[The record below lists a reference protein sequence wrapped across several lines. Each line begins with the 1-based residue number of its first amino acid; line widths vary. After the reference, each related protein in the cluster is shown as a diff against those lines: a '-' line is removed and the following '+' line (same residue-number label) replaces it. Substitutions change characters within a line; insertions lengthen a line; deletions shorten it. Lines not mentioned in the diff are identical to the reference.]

1 MMVISKGRAR
11 RLIYYSHFETFAS
24 DLFRKMDII
33 ALERHS
39 QDELVSCL
47 RRVPLM
53 ERADI
58 LIYERALISLEQIHT
73 NYLLPPQNYIWLQE
87 LRKTQELR
95 WSLAD
100 WGVDLFRLDGYV
112 TYTVR
117 LPEGDEVAYD
127 LYPPI
132 VEESFEADGTV
143 ALIINDGMHRLY
155 LARLEWVIPQ
165 VTYVRGIPKEYPYYA
180 FPRPGG
186 WEGLDLLA
194 ENPDPQRYLKKCH
207 RIRHNKK
214 LYRDFQAVFQN
225 VGRSRSRLLKK

>member
-1 MMVISKGRAR
+1 
-11 RLIYYSHFETFAS
+11 
-24 DLFRKMDII
+24 MDII
-33 ALERHS
+33 ALEHHPA
-39 QDELVSCL
+39 EALIACL
-47 RRVPLM
+47 RKVPLL
-53 ERADI
+53 ERTDV
-58 LIYERALISLEQIHT
+58 LVYSQALISLEQIHT
-73 NYLLPPQNYIWLQE
+73 NCLNPPQNYIWLQE

-95 WSLAD
+95 WSLSA

-117 LPEGDEVAYD
+117 LPGGEEVVYD
-127 LYPPI
+127 LYPPV
-132 VEESFEADGTV
+132 VEESFEADGRL

-186 WEGLDLLA
+186 WEGVDLLA
-194 ENPDPQRYLKKCH
+194 DNPDPQRYLKKCH
-207 RIRHNKK
+207 RTRHNKQ
-214 LYRDFQAVFQN
+214 LYRDFQAVFQI

>member
-1 MMVISKGRAR
+1 
-11 RLIYYSHFETFAS
+11 
-24 DLFRKMDII
+24 MDII
-33 ALERHS
+33 ALEHHPPE
-39 QDELVSCL
+39 ELISCL
-47 RRVPLM
+47 RRVPLQ
-53 ERADI
+53 ERTDI
-58 LIYERALISLEQIHT
+58 LIYSQALISLEQIHT
-73 NYLLPPQNYIWLQE
+73 DWLRPPQNYIWLQE

-100 WGVDLFRLDGYV
+100 RGVDLFRLDGYV

-117 LPEGDEVAYD
+117 LPDGEEVLYD

-143 ALIINDGMHRLY
+143 ALLINDGMHRVY
-155 LARLEWVIPQ
+155 LARMEWVIPQ
-165 VTYVRGIPKEYPYYA
+165 VVYVRGIPKEYPYYA
-180 FPRPGG
+180 FPRPDG

-207 RIRHNKK
+207 RVRHNKK

>member
-1 MMVISKGRAR
+1 
-11 RLIYYSHFETFAS
+11 
-24 DLFRKMDII
+24 MDII
-33 ALERHS
+33 ALEHHS
-39 QDELVSCL
+39 AAALIGCL

-53 ERADI
+53 TRTDVLVYAQ
-58 LIYERALISLEQIHT
+58 ALISLEQIHT
-73 NYLLPPQNYIWLQE
+73 NCLNPPQNYIWLQE
-87 LRKTQELR
+87 LRKIQELR
-95 WSLAD
+95 WSLAA

-117 LPEGDEVAYD
+117 LADGEEEVYA

-132 VEESFEADGTV
+132 VEESFEADGTL

-155 LARLEWVIPQ
+155 LARLEWVVPQ

-186 WEGLDLLA
+186 WEGLELLA
-194 ENPDPQRYLKKCH
+194 DNPDPQRYLKKCH
-207 RIRHNKK
+207 RTRDNKQ

>member
-1 MMVISKGRAR
+1 
-11 RLIYYSHFETFAS
+11 
-24 DLFRKMDII
+24 MDII
-33 ALERHS
+33 ALEHHPS
-39 QDELVSCL
+39 EALIGCL

-53 ERADI
+53 ERTDV
-58 LIYERALISLEQIHT
+58 LVYSQALISLEQIHPDCL
-73 NYLLPPQNYIWLQE
+73 NPPQNYIWLQE

-95 WSLAD
+95 WSLSA

-117 LPEGDEVAYD
+117 LASGEEVVYD

-132 VEESFEADGTV
+132 VEESFEADGRL
-143 ALIINDGMHRLY
+143 AMIIHDGMHRLY
-155 LARLEWVIPQ
+155 LARMEWLVPQ

-194 ENPDPQRYLKKCH
+194 DNPDPQRYLKKCH
-207 RIRHNKK
+207 RTRHNKK

>member
-1 MMVISKGRAR
+1 
-11 RLIYYSHFETFAS
+11 
-24 DLFRKMDII
+24 MDII
-33 ALERHS
+33 ALEHHPPAA
-39 QDELVSCL
+39 LIGCL

-53 ERADI
+53 TRTDVLVYAQ
-58 LIYERALISLEQIHT
+58 ALISLEQIHT
-73 NYLLPPQNYIWLQE
+73 NFLNPPQNYIWLQE
-87 LRKTQELR
+87 LRKIQELR
-95 WSLAD
+95 WSLAA

-117 LPEGDEVAYD
+117 LADGEEEVYA

-132 VEESFEADGTV
+132 VEESFEADGTL
-143 ALIINDGMHRLY
+143 ALIINDGMHRVY
-155 LARLEWVIPQ
+155 LARLEWVVPQ

-194 ENPDPQRYLKKCH
+194 DNPDPQRYLKKCH
-207 RIRHNKK
+207 RTRDNKQ

>member
-1 MMVISKGRAR
+1 
-11 RLIYYSHFETFAS
+11 
-24 DLFRKMDII
+24 MDII
-33 ALERHS
+33 ALEHHPPEALL
-39 QDELVSCL
+39 DCL

-53 ERADI
+53 ERTDV
-58 LIYERALISLEQIHT
+58 LVYSQALISLERIHT
-73 NYLLPPQNYIWLQE
+73 NCLHPPQNYVWLQE

-95 WSLAD
+95 WSLAA

-117 LPEGDEVAYD
+117 LAGGEEVVYD

-132 VEESFEADGTV
+132 VEESFEADGSL

-155 LARLEWVIPQ
+155 QARMEWVIPQ
-165 VTYVRGIPKEYPYYA
+165 VTYVRGVPKEYPYYA

-186 WEGLDLLA
+186 WEGVDLLA
-194 ENPDPQRYLKKCH
+194 DNPDPQRYLKKCH
-207 RIRHNKK
+207 RTRHNKQ

>member
-1 MMVISKGRAR
+1 
-11 RLIYYSHFETFAS
+11 
-24 DLFRKMDII
+24 MDII
-33 ALERHS
+33 ALEHHPPE
-39 QDELVSCL
+39 ELISCL
-47 RRVPLM
+47 RRVPLQ
-53 ERADI
+53 ERTDI
-58 LIYERALISLEQIHT
+58 LIYSQALISLEQIHT
-73 NYLLPPQNYIWLQE
+73 DWLRPPQNYIWLQE

-100 WGVDLFRLDGYV
+100 RGVDLFRLDGYV

-117 LPEGDEVAYD
+117 LPDGEEVLYD

-143 ALIINDGMHRLY
+143 ALLINDGMHRLY
-155 LARLEWVIPQ
+155 LARMEWVIPQ

-180 FPRPGG
+180 FPRPDG
-186 WEGLDLLA
+186 WEGLDLVA

-207 RIRHNKK
+207 RVRHNKK